1 MHKQEAASLIPTE
14 IKLHRKSATLELT
27 YAEREP
33 VLLSAEF
40 LRVHSP
46 SAEVRGH
53 GRGQEVLQTGKR
65 YVAIKHIESVGNYAI
80 KLSFDD
86 GHDSGIY
93 SWDYLL
99 ELGENEGSLWQ
110 DYLAKL
116 QQAGQ
121 TREPLPADTQVIQIK
136 PVAD

>member
-1 MHKQEAASLIPTE
+1 LVPTE

-27 YAEREP
+27 YVEREP
-33 VLLSAEF
+33 VILSAEF

>member
-1 MHKQEAASLIPTE
+1 MVPTE

-33 VLLSAEF
+33 VVLSAEF

-99 ELGENEGSLWQ
+99 ELGENEVRSGRTTLLNCS
-110 DYLAKL
+110 
-116 QQAGQ
+116 
-121 TREPLPADTQVIQIK
+121 K
-136 PVAD
+136 PVRRASRFRPTPR